1 MKKILFI
8 LILFWVNS
16 VSAQLTKEQR
26 IQDSIIGW
34 WDNNYWDRKWKSP
47 TDAEGKII
55 EKHLNNFVDWMKKS
69 YTPVGGLGTVT
80 RFRDDWG
87 YGVKFYVWNVSYCC
101 DGKYLD
107 EKGHFKYVSE
117 ENTPFYIHVNQIV
130 GAYPMQ
136 FLNKNGEYY
145 FTWMAD
151 GTGDQFVHQK
161 TDPRPKGI
169 HPNASKFITLRN
181 NYQSVMLAPNNKL
194 PFVEVTKRELLDA
207 SDKALEKMIPSA
219 DPISKKDFE
228 RYRATIAELR
238 IEYKNSLDEPA
249 VVRNIQ
255 SDESMFNFSDPF
267 ELDRNGDLKYN
278 YKVYKFAPG
287 VWDKLKLAQ
296 PQWVTIYYPFFTE
309 TSGNQLNELYTSLT
323 QNLNYQY
330 IYDYFFV
337 PEKVK
342 GVSYTAS
349 DEKGMK
355 ARLEGFRNK
364 GKGNLVK
371 PTKNS
376 TSKNSNVSQAYFADD
391 FADNSMGSSPRNWYF
406 NQRIEH
412 SVIVN
417 LPNEDGNWVQLG
429 RYNATRPNLINY
441 PLPKN
446 FSIEFDL
453 ITNEDFDTRTG
464 GSVELRLNTRKMH
477 ETGAENTNGNG
488 EVIKITFNSGVAAL
502 KNNPNF
508 RGQVKM
514 EIESVPA
521 KNKQNGVPGL
531 KGTEPLTEFTNSDP
545 KIHVKVK
552 VINGKVEVYVN
563 DDLKLNSSELKM
575 AYGGDCVFCGIEPT
589 TVFHSINWQNVS
601 ESDTAKNKI
610 YIGNVVLT
618 KL

>member
-1 MKKILFI
+1 MKKII
-8 LILFWVNS
+8 LILCVFYGYS
-16 VSAQLTKEQR
+16 SFAQLTKEQR

-47 TDAEGKII
+47 TDPEGKII

-107 EKGHFKYVSE
+107 EKGHFRYVSE
-117 ENTPFYIHVNQIV
+117 ENTPFFIHVNQIV

-181 NYQSVMLAPNNKL
+181 NYQSVMLAPNNQL

-207 SDKALEKMIPSA
+207 SDKALAAMIPSA

-228 RYRATIAELR
+228 RYRATISELK

-255 SDESMFNFSDPF
+255 SDEYMFNFSDPF

-287 VWDKLKLAQ
+287 VYDKLKQAQ
-296 PQWVTIYYPFFTE
+296 PQWVTVYYPFFTA
-309 TSGNQLNELYTSLT
+309 TSGNQLNELYTALT

-330 IYDYFFV
+330 IYDYFFA

-342 GVSYTAS
+342 GIAYKPS
-349 DEKGMK
+349 DEEGMK
-355 ARLEGFRNK
+355 ARLDGFRNK
-364 GKGNLVK
+364 GKENLAAK
-371 PTKNS
+371 QTNNS
-376 TSKNSNVSQAYFADD
+376 TSKNFNAYFADD
-391 FADNSMGSSPRNWYF
+391 FSTNTIGSAPKNWYF

-412 SVIVN
+412 SVIAN
-417 LPNEDGNWVQLG
+417 LKNEDGNWVQLG
-429 RYNATRPNLINY
+429 RYNATRPNLIKY

-453 ITNEDFDTRTG
+453 ITNEDFDIRTG
-464 GSVELRLNTRKMH
+464 GSAELQLNTRKMH
-477 ETGAENTNGNG
+477 DTGNENTNGNG
-488 EVIKITFNSGVAAL
+488 EVIKITFNSGAASA
-502 KNNPNF
+502 KNTTNF

-514 EIESVPA
+514 EIESVPTQ
-521 KNKQNGVPGL
+521 NKENFVPGI
-531 KGTEPLTEFTNSDP
+531 KGTEPLTEFTNTDT
-545 KIHVKVK
+545 KIHVKVN
-552 VINGKVEVYVN
+552 VLNGKVEVYVN
-563 DDLKLNSSELKM
+563 NDLKLSSTDLKL
-575 AYGGDCVFCGIEPT
+575 AYGSDCVVCGINPSS
-589 TVFHSINWQNVS
+589 VFNSINWQNVT
-601 ESDTAKNKI
+601 ESDSNPTPI
-610 YIGNVVLT
+610 YLGNVVIN